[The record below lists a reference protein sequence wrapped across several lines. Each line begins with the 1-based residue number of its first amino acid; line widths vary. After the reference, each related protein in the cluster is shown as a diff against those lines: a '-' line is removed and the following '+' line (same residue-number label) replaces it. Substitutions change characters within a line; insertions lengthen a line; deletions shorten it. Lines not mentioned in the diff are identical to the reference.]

1 MDTTEIEGNLRYAL
15 KDETRRERQK
25 TLFAASLG
33 LPVGLALTLG
43 LPLISLPNVGASLVE
58 IFAAT
63 IVAPPLVAALQR
75 RARNKGWLISAEFLG
90 YFGAGL
96 GSLGALLNLPGTK
109 LSLTF
114 LEDQYESEGRY
125 SLAQRIHRLANSK
138 LKDNGETLTHIQLAE
153 QTELLQLL
161 YNGGQYEQCMR
172 LGEKL
177 LLASSRTYYDDSSD
191 VNQIALW
198 NVQSLLVVLFNAAG
212 QGEKSKAIWSNLKS
226 MREFSEAADKAQI
239 AYAYKGMT
247 RAGIAVEDYW
257 TALRYA
263 KLAHDCYERAE
274 LSCKLLSGEIA
285 LDLAHCHLKLGQVQE
300 AEMEIANALQ
310 EWKVV
315 LSPYAARMSEAYYLF
330 GLLEKQNG
338 ELEKAAWQFNRAA
351 SVLRQRTGKRSLQM
365 LPILVALRECLTSLE
380 REPAA
385 HTVGRDLAEIC
396 ESFNCK
402 PTACATLT
410 HAARTAIMTDEC
422 KD

>member
-1 MDTTEIEGNLRYAL
+1 MDTTEIEGNLQYAL
-15 KDETRRERQK
+15 KDELRRERQK
-25 TLFAASLG
+25 TLFAASLAI
-33 LPVGLALTLG
+33 PTGLALSLG

-58 IFAAT
+58 LFAAAV
-63 IVAPPLVAALQR
+63 VAPPLVAALQR
-75 RARNKGWLISAEFLG
+75 RARNQGWLVSAEFLG
-90 YFGAGL
+90 YFGASL
-96 GSLGALLNLPGTK
+96 GSLGALLKLPGTR
-109 LSLTF
+109 LSLAF

-125 SLAQRIHRLANSK
+125 SLARRIHELANPK
-138 LKDNGETLTHIQLAE
+138 LKDNGEVLTHIQLAE

-161 YNGGQYEQCMR
+161 FNAGQYEQCMK

-177 LLASSRTYYDDSSD
+177 LLSSSRTFHDEPTDT
-191 VNQIALW
+191 NQVALF

-212 QGEKSKAIWSNLKS
+212 QSEKAKAIWSNLKA
-226 MREFSEAADKAQI
+226 MREFCEETDKAQI

-274 LSCKLLSGEIA
+274 LGCKLLAGEIA

-330 GLLEKQNG
+330 GLLEQQHG

-365 LPILVALRECLTSLE
+365 LPILVALRQCLTSLD

-385 HTVGRDLAEIC
+385 DGVGRELAAIC

-410 HAARTAIMTDEC
+410 PTARTAIMTEE
-422 KD
+422 